1 MFNYLQTQN
10 PITSME
16 ISPKQ
21 QPSTVSFLTPSE
33 NIQTMNQA
41 SGFQAPGFQAPGFQA
56 PGFQAPGF
64 QAPLTIPTLNHPP
77 RIAKHPTKKIKIAHS
92 GINIVNKIDYDKVG
106 NDFVQFYYKN
116 INTVQPIVPYLRQST
131 IFKFNSE
138 ENAYSK
144 LPALFDKL
152 KKYTYNIEKVEVLPS
167 GSRRL
172 DIMVSGNITG
182 AGKFSQYFLLCN
194 EKEQQWYL
202 KSSILV

>member
-1 MFNYLQTQN
+1 MFNYSQTQN
-10 PITSME
+10 PITSMDS
-16 ISPKQ
+16 SPKQ
-21 QPSTVSFLTPSE
+21 HMSSVSFSTPSK
-33 NIQTMNQA
+33 NIQA
-41 SGFQAPGFQAPGFQA
+41 SGFQASGFQAPGFQA

-64 QAPLTIPTLNHPP
+64 QAPLTIPTINQPP
-77 RIAKHPTKKIKIAHS
+77 KIAEHPTKKIKQNVDS
-92 GINIVNKIDYDKVG
+92 GINIVNKIDYNKVG
-106 NDFVQFYYKN
+106 RDFVQFYYKN

-172 DIMVSGNITG
+172 DIIVSGNITG
-182 AGKFSQYFLLCN
+182 ASKFSQYFLLCN